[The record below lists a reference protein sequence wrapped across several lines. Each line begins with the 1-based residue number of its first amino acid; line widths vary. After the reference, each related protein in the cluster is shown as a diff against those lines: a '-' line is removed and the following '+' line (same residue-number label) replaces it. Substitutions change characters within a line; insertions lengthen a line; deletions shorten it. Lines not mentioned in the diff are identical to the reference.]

1 MFTRTFWVF
10 AGERAIKTFFQT
22 LVAVLGVGGIGLF
35 EAPWLT
41 AVSTAAMAAVV
52 SVLTSLGSAPVGKV
66 GDPSLVDP
74 APSPATSG
82 GRATATA

>member
-10 AGERAIKTFFQT
+10 AGERALKTFFQT

-35 EAPWLT
+35 QAPWLT
-41 AVSTAAMAAVV
+41 ALSTAGMAAVV

-66 GDPSLVDP
+66 GDPSLVNPDP
-74 APSPATSG
+74 ARVSTA